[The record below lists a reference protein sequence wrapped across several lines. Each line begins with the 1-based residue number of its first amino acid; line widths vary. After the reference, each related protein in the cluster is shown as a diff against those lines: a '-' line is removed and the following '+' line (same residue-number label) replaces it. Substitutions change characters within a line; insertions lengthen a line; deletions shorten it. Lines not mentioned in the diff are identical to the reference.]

1 MARAHSAGVVL
12 YRRRDAG
19 VEVLLVHPGGPF
31 WARKDAG
38 AWSIP
43 KGEIGEGETPE
54 AAARRE
60 FAEETGAALHGELH
74 ALPPV
79 AQSRAK
85 TVHPFAAEG
94 EFDPAALRSATL
106 SLAWPPNSGRTVTFP
121 EVDRAAWF
129 PLDEARRRILSGQRP
144 ILDALA
150 AVVGE
155 RDPLP

>member
-12 YRRRDAG
+12 YRRRGGG
-19 VEVLLVHPGGPF
+19 VEVLLAHPGGPF

-60 FAEETGAALHGELH
+60 FREETGALLSVALVP
-74 ALPPV
+74 LPPV

-85 TVHPFAAEG
+85 TVHPFAAASD
-94 EFDPAALRSATL
+94 FDPATLQSATV
-106 SLAWPPNSGRTVTFP
+106 SLAWPPGSGRTTSFP
-121 EVDRAAWF
+121 EIDRAEWF
-129 PLDEARRRILSGQRP
+129 ALDEARRRIIPGQRP

-150 AVVGE
+150 ARLDKLV
-155 RDPLP
+155 